1 MLDITR
7 FIYRNMWLGDFL
19 SRKCNHEIPAMNEN
33 MLELSLP
40 AM

>member
-19 SRKCNHEIPAMNEN
+19 SRKCNYEIPAMEED
-33 MLELSLP
+33 MLKLSLP
-40 AM
+40 IM